1 MTEPNK
7 AGSDDPDDV
16 RFRGVERTWACGL
29 HMSAFDPSGHWPVGP
44 LTTGLAALE
53 TPHKKYHRQGSA
65 PGVGD

>member
-1 MTEPNK
+1 M
-7 AGSDDPDDV
+7 
-16 RFRGVERTWACGL
+16 GL
-29 HMSAFDPSGHWPVGP
+29 LRCTCLLLTQSGHWPVGP